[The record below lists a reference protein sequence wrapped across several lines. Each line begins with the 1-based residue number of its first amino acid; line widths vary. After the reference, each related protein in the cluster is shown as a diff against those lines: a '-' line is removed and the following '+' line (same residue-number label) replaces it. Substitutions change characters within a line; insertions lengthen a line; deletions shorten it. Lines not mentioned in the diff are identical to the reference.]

1 MDTHGGGIRLRGR
14 GGAAKGLRPRA
25 GGRSL
30 LCAGH
35 DARVTRGGQR
45 GRGGRADRRVHQ
57 HVPRR
62 ERGEGGRRHRLLL
75 NHALRRRGAT
85 GQTHVRC
92 AVGTRDRRRAHRWD
106 GRLAQG
112 GGRRSGPGRRPLY
125 SRDSGC
131 HLQVAA
137 RGVGVQ
143 AHRRRA
149 ARGEARHGRAARGER
164 LARGARAIPASP
176 PHRSERTSARGK
188 HLMGR
193 ARSPELPPDLQR
205 TLRRARRLEWLT
217 FAYMAS
223 AVVLLALVLGSSQA
237 MKTAWIE
244 DLLGLIPPLAFLL
257 ALHFNT
263 RGPTERFP
271 CGFHR
276 IVSIGHLCSALAL
289 FVMGAYL
296 LVESALKLI
305 TMEYPTINSVEIFGH
320 TIWLG
325 WLMLPALAYSALPSV
340 FLGRMKIPLA
350 EELHNKVLY
359 ADAKMNKANWLTAGA
374 AMVGVVG
381 IGFGL
386 WWADAA
392 AAAIISLDITKD
404 GVSNLRRAVVD
415 LMDQTPTTIDEDD
428 TDPLRGKLAAM
439 LQDLDWVEEVDLR
452 LREEG
457 QVYFGEVLVVP
468 SDDTNLT
475 EKVED
480 ALKRARNLDWRIH
493 DLALT
498 PVRELPE
505 KDQSTR

>member
-1 MDTHGGGIRLRGR
+1 M
-14 GGAAKGLRPRA
+14 
-25 GGRSL
+25 
-30 LCAGH
+30 
-35 DARVTRGGQR
+35 GQ
-45 GRGGRADRRVHQ
+45 
-57 HVPRR
+57 
-62 ERGEGGRRHRLLL
+62 
-75 NHALRRRGAT
+75 
-85 GQTHVRC
+85 
-92 AVGTRDRRRAHRWD
+92 
-106 GRLAQG
+106 
-112 GGRRSGPGRRPLY
+112 
-125 SRDSGC
+125 
-131 HLQVAA
+131 
-137 RGVGVQ
+137 
-143 AHRRRA
+143 
-149 ARGEARHGRAARGER
+149 
-164 LARGARAIPASP
+164 
-176 PHRSERTSARGK
+176 
-188 HLMGR
+188 
-193 ARSPELPPDLQR
+193 ARSTELPPDLKS

-244 DLLGLIPPLAFLL
+244 DLLGLIPPVAFLV
-257 ALHFNT
+257 AARFNT

-271 CGFHR
+271 YGFHR

-289 FVMGAYL
+289 FVMGVYL
-296 LVESALKLI
+296 LIESALKLI
-305 TMEYPTINSVEIFGH
+305 TMEYPTINSVELFGR

-325 WLMLPALAYSALPSV
+325 WLMLPALAYSALPAV
-340 FLGRMKIPLA
+340 FLGRAKIPLA

-404 GVSNLRRAVVD
+404 GVSNLHRAVVD
-415 LMDQTPTTIDEDD
+415 LMDQAPTTVDGDD
-428 TDPLRGKLAAM
+428 ADPLGDELASMLRG
-439 LQDLDWVEEVDLR
+439 LDWVEEVDLR

-457 QVYFGEVLVVP
+457 QVYFGEALVVP
-468 SDDTNLT
+468 SNDTNIP

-480 ALKRARNLDWRIH
+480 ALRRARDLDWRIH

-505 KDQSTR
+505 PGERGAKEPMG